1 VLPICLLKKNF
12 IIQESR
18 GKRNTNSFGAFIST
32 HAHSQLILCVTMAS
46 LLFNTTMLLYMLYE
60 TRLKGKNRHS
70 EYITLNCRKICKEI
84 ANATS
89 RHIHHIRLNYEA
101 YLKDLPSD
109 KEIFVIRTKHLWQDW
124 RTVNNLLGSPT
135 EVPIPESVDEGQVVN
150 SQKNLPVKSN
160 LSSNGQ
166 RILCK
171 LLLNEYK
178 LYIDLINRAVNL
190 SDDDL
195 KTTLEDVQRNCP
207 ATFESILESKY
218 IPANGGLQ

>member
-1 VLPICLLKKNF
+1 MLIPNSSCVLQWHRYCSIL
-12 IIQESR
+12 
-18 GKRNTNSFGAFIST
+18 
-32 HAHSQLILCVTMAS
+32 HAA
-46 LLFNTTMLLYMLYE
+46 LYE
-60 TRLKGKNRHS
+60 TRFKRKKDHS

-109 KEIFVIRTKHLWQDW
+109 IEVFVIRTKHLWQDW
-124 RTVNNLLGSPT
+124 RTVNDLLGSPT

-190 SDDDL
+190 SDDDI
-195 KTTLEDVQRNCP
+195 KTTLEEVQRNCP
-207 ATFESILESKY
+207 AIFESMLESKY
-218 IPANGGLQ
+218 KPANGGLQ